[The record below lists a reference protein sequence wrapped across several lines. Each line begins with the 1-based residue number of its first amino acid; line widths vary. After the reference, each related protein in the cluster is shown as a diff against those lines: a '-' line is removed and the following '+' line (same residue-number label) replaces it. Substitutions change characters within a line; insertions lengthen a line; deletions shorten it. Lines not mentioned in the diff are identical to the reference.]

1 MNNRIKH
8 GDKVKVDVYDEAGKL
23 MGEKTGDDF
32 YNLTDAIETA
42 YTAVLPTAGDIRDYV
57 FTVYNLTDG
66 TSGRYRLNADEHVKL
81 LE

>member
-57 FTVYNLTDG
+57 FTVYNLTDD